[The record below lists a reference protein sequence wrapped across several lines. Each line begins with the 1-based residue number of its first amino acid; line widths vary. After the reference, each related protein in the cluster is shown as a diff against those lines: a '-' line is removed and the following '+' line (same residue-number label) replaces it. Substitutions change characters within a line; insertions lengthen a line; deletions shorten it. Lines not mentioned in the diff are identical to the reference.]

1 MRLVVVD
8 DDADIRLL
16 LTTTLALEGLQVAGE
31 AVNGAEA
38 IEIVRRLQPD
48 AVVLDMMMP
57 VMDGMTALPEI
68 KRVAP
73 ATRVILYSSADVD
86 SVREEAE
93 RLGAHRVLPKTAGTA
108 ALMAALRSDPA
119 DAA

>member
-8 DDADIRLL
+8 DDPDIRLL
-16 LTTTLALEGLQVAGE
+16 LVTALGLAGFEIAGE

-38 IEIVRRLQPD
+38 IEVVERLQPD
-48 AVVLDMMMP
+48 GIVLDMMMP
-57 VMDGMTALPEI
+57 VMDGLAALPEI

-73 ATRVILYSSADVD
+73 AARVVLYSSADVD

-93 RLGAHRVLPKTAGTA
+93 RRGAHRVLPKNAG
-108 ALMAALRSDPA
+108 MAALVATLRADPA